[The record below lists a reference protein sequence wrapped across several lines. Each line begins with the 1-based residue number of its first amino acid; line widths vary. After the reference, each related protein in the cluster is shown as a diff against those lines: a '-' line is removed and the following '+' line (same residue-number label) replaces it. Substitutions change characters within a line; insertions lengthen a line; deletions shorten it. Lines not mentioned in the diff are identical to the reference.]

1 LAAGELLGNQDVFN
15 GLWLQVDQAHQKD
28 VRRMLYQLP
37 GVASL
42 DLKDE
47 IAAGW
52 QSLMGLYYVMMGMF
66 LVFALVIAAA
76 VIFNT
81 MTVNVLER
89 KREIATMRA
98 LGQSRGR
105 LRAMMTV
112 ENLLAGLLALVP
124 GLALGVG
131 STYYL
136 FQVFSSSADFFL
148 PFDIAPLTYVIVT
161 LLIFD
166 TSLLSQ
172 LPAMHRV
179 NRMDLAEATK
189 VMA

>member
-1 LAAGELLGNQDVFN
+1 
-15 GLWLQVDQAHQKD
+15 
-28 VRRMLYQLP
+28 
-37 GVASL
+37 
-42 DLKDE
+42 
-47 IAAGW
+47 
-52 QSLMGLYYVMMGMF
+52 MMGMF

-89 KREIATMRA
+89 EREIATMRA

-105 LRAMMTV
+105 LQGMITV
-112 ENLLAGLLALVP
+112 ENLLVGLLALVP

-136 FQVFSSSADFFL
+136 FQVFSSSADFYL
-148 PFDIAPLTYVIVT
+148 PFYIAPLTYGIVI
-161 LLIFD
+161 LLIFG
-166 TSLLSQ
+166 TALLSQ
-172 LPAMHRV
+172 LPAMRRV